1 MKISRKLAGI
11 LALAVAAGLGLEAAA
26 QVRVGVIVSGTGP
39 TAYVGIPQKN
49 AVALLP
55 RKIGD
60 LSLEYIVF
68 DDASDPTQSVQLLK
82 KLTAEHRI
90 DVLVGP
96 SGSPNGV
103 AVGQM
108 IAETQTP
115 MLAPIGNS
123 LLVLP
128 MDEKKRWV
136 FKTHPNDDIIS
147 EGLVAAM
154 TRRGVKTVGFIGYS
168 DPYGESWHRTFVP
181 MAQKAGIQIVA
192 NERYARQD
200 TSVIGQVAKLTGA
213 KPDAIL
219 VAGVAAGAALPHVQL
234 IDAGYK
240 GTIYHTHG
248 SASGSFL
255 QIGGRK
261 VDGALVVGPLLLV
274 LDEIADN
281 VAVKRVAAE
290 FVASYERQFGS
301 RPPIFG
307 AGTYDAGLLLARAI
321 PEAAKKAKPGTV
333 EFRSALRDAL
343 EGVRNLVASQGMIT
357 MTPQDHSGFDSSGRV
372 LLTVKD
378 GKFALV
384 NE

>member
-39 TAYVGIPQKN
+39 TAFVGIPQKN

-200 TSVIGQVAKLTGA
+200 TSVIGQVAKLAAA

-219 VAGVAAGAALPHVQL
+219 VAGVAAGAALPHGQL
-234 IDAGYK
+234 VDAGFK

-248 SASGSFL
+248 SASGAFL

-290 FVASYERQFGS
+290 FVGSYERQFGS

>member
-39 TAYVGIPQKN
+39 TAFVGIPQKN

-290 FVASYERQFGS
+290 FVGSYERQFGS

>member
-39 TAYVGIPQKN
+39 TAFVGIPQKN

-219 VAGVAAGAALPHVQL
+219 VAGVAAGAALPHGQL
-234 IDAGYK
+234 VDAGFK

-248 SASGSFL
+248 SASGAFL

-290 FVASYERQFGS
+290 FVGSYERQFGS

>member
-11 LALAVAAGLGLEAAA
+11 LALAVEAGLGLEAAA

-39 TAYVGIPQKN
+39 TAFVGIPQKN

>member
-39 TAYVGIPQKN
+39 TAFVGIPQKN